1 MEQDMEYYRRYLKGD
16 ADALGEL
23 IKLYRER
30 LIFFA
35 MEFLSSPDDAEEV
48 AAECFAELAI
58 HPLRY
63 RFGSSVKTYLFAIAR
78 NKSLTLCRKQARHR
92 LVPLETASNITG
104 DASPEDIFLREES
117 VRQLHCALN
126 GLREEYRTVLHLLYF
141 EELSYEEAAKVMKKS
156 RKQIDNLAYR
166 AKQALKARLKKEGAG
181 I

>member
-23 IKLYRER
+23 MKLYRER

-48 AAECFAELAI
+48 AAECFAELAL

-92 LVPLETASNITG
+92 LVPLETAANITG

-126 GLREEYRTVLHLLYF
+126 GLREEYRTVLYLLYF

-166 AKQALKARLKKEGAG
+166 AKQSLKAWLKKEGAG

>member
-48 AAECFAELAI
+48 AAECFAELAL

-92 LVPLETASNITG
+92 LVPLETAANITG

-141 EELSYEEAAKVMKKS
+141 EALSYEQAAKVMKKS

>member
-23 IKLYRER
+23 MKLYRER

-48 AAECFAELAI
+48 AAECFAELAL

-78 NKSLTLCRKQARHR
+78 NKALTLCRKQTRHR
-92 LVPLETASNITG
+92 LFPLETAANIAGGT
-104 DASPEDIFLREES
+104 SPEELFLREES
-117 VRQLHCALN
+117 ARQLHCALN
-126 GLREEYRTVLHLLYF
+126 GLREDYRTVLHLLYF
-141 EELSYEEAAKVMKKS
+141 EELSYE
-156 RKQIDNLAYR
+156 
-166 AKQALKARLKKEGAG
+166 
-181 I
+181 

>member
-23 IKLYRER
+23 MKLYRER

-48 AAECFAELAI
+48 AAECFAELAL

-78 NKSLTLCRKQARHR
+78 NKALTLCRKQTRHR
-92 LVPLETASNITG
+92 LVPLETAANIAG
-104 DASPEDIFLREES
+104 GASPEELFLREES
-117 VRQLHCALN
+117 ARQLHCALN
-126 GLREEYRTVLHLLYF
+126 GLREDYRIALHLLYF
-141 EELSYEEAAKVMKKS
+141 EELSYEQAAKVMKKS

-166 AKQALKARLKKEGAG
+166 AKLALKARLEKEGMEL
-181 I
+181 

>member
-23 IKLYRER
+23 MKLYRER

-48 AAECFAELAI
+48 AAECFAELAL

-92 LVPLETASNITG
+92 LVPLETAANITG
-104 DASPEDIFLREES
+104 DASPEDIFFAGGICPPASLRPKRPS
-117 VRQLHCALN
+117 GRISNRFVSA
-126 GLREEYRTVLHLLYF
+126 VF
-141 EELSYEEAAKVMKKS
+141 
-156 RKQIDNLAYR
+156 
-166 AKQALKARLKKEGAG
+166 
-181 I
+181 